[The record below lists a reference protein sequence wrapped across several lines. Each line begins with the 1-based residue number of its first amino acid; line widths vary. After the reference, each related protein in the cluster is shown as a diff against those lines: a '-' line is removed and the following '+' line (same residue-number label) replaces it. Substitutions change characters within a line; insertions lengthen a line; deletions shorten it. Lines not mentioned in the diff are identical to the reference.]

1 MCIVVLRVLRTEG
14 QMRHL
19 LDVMDQDHLMWR
31 VAGTCDQWQYH
42 YYYYWSQVLNGKKL
56 HTAFMMHHVICF
68 IACSVIT
75 NMVYAPQSL
84 KQSSE
89 NPYHKQCW
97 APILV
102 CLNLCTKVKCYVSF
116 VICYILSH
124 HNLHIL
130 LEAFCACLVFLLLF
144 LMILF
149 SELPKQKHPFCIV
162 NIILHGWSCWCVW
175 MVSIE
180 WPHKP
185 QHEVE
190 NYNAIE
196 LIINTNWELWIW

>member
-42 YYYYWSQVLNGKKL
+42 YYYYYWSQVLNGKKL

-102 CLNLCTKVKCYVSF
+102 CLNLCTKVKCYVLCVICNLLYSITSQFTYIVRSFLCLF
-116 VICYILSH
+116 VISIVILDDS
-124 HNLHIL
+124 IL
-130 LEAFCACLVFLLLF
+130 RIAKAETSILYCQYNFAWLVMLV
-144 LMILF
+144 
-149 SELPKQKHPFCIV
+149 CV
-162 NIILHGWSCWCVW
+162 NGINWMTTQTTAWSR
-175 MVSIE
+175 
-180 WPHKP
+180 K
-185 QHEVE
+185 
-190 NYNAIE
+190 
-196 LIINTNWELWIW
+196 L